1 MRKENTTS
9 KYAAP
14 GQRKLAPPSRSTS
27 VIYDSAAPSLAGS
40 VACSLACSPKF
51 GPLVDVPFEVPDFGL
66 DEEEEEE
73 VFEPACLSSDAFY
86 SEFFSHEDAPEFR
99 APPSKKLKRSTLPL
113 KRVGMTKAEFEGT
126 PETVTQKNDTVF
138 SSLDNVHDF
147 LFETEHTTQGG
158 FLGAPSIKEV
168 KIVAPSA
175 NKFTSPARYVAVF
188 ALNPPCDVSFDDTK
202 KRVEQFFATR
212 QDSSASSIG
221 RIFMGGNTVEAIT
234 PEVTATENS
243 NFAGFANRFALTD
256 NSQLQ
261 MYGTKSGGWSAMDPH
276 FEGELVSRARVQ
288 TSSVMDDSLEAT
300 YTLGSSTKTVP
311 TNVCGRWK
319 PTGQLTP
326 LALAGI
332 PQVGIDE
339 TKAPRELTI
348 RFNEAI
354 SAKYLY
360 VRFVGDDGVDVES
373 FVVR

>member
-1 MRKENTTS
+1 MRKESTS
-9 KYAAP
+9 KYAP
-14 GQRKLAPPSRSTS
+14 GQRKQPPPSRSTS
-27 VIYDSAAPSLAGS
+27 VIYDSAGPSLAGS
-40 VACSLACSPKF
+40 VACSLASSPKF
-51 GPLVDVPFEVPDFGL
+51 GPLVGVPFEVPDFDL
-66 DEEEEEE
+66 DEEE

-86 SEFFSHEDAPEFR
+86 SEFFDNESNELR
-99 APPSKKLKRSTLPL
+99 APPSKKQKRSTLPL
-113 KRVGMTKAEFEGT
+113 KQVGMTKAEFEGT

-147 LFETEHTTQGG
+147 LFETDHSAKGG
-158 FLGAPSIKEV
+158 FLGAPSIKEL

-175 NKFTSPARYVAVF
+175 NKFTSPAKYVAVF

-202 KRVEQFFATR
+202 KRVEQFFATKH
-212 QDSSASSIG
+212 DSSASSIG
-221 RIFMGGNTVEAIT
+221 RIFMGGNTIEAVT
-234 PEVTATENS
+234 PETDASENS

-288 TSSVMDDSLEAT
+288 AGSVMDDTLQAT
-300 YTLGSSTKTVP
+300 YTLGADTKTVP

-332 PQVGIDE
+332 PQVGSD
-339 TKAPRELTI
+339 TAKAPRELTI
-348 RFNEAI
+348 RFNESI
-354 SAKYLY
+354 SAKYLF

>member
-1 MRKENTTS
+1 MRKESTS
-9 KYAAP
+9 KYAP
-14 GQRKLAPPSRSTS
+14 GQRKQAPPSRSTS

-40 VACSLACSPKF
+40 VACSLACSPRF
-51 GPLVDVPFEVPDFGL
+51 GPLVDVPFEVPDFDL
-66 DEEEEEE
+66 DDEEED

-86 SEFFSHEDAPEFR
+86 SEFFNHEDAPELR
-99 APPSKKLKRSTLPL
+99 APPSKKQKRSTLPL
-113 KRVGMTKAEFEGT
+113 KQVGMTKAEFEGN
-126 PETVTQKNDTVF
+126 PETVIQKNDTVF

-147 LFETEHTTQGG
+147 LFETEHTTTGG

-202 KRVEQFFATR
+202 KRAEQFFATKY
-212 QDSSASSIG
+212 DSSASSIG
-221 RIFMGGNTVEAIT
+221 RIFMGGNTIEAVT
-234 PEVTATENS
+234 PEVTATGNS
-243 NFAGFANRFALTD
+243 NFAGFADRFALTD

-276 FEGELVSRARVQ
+276 FEGELVSRTRVQ
-288 TSSVMDDSLEAT
+288 TSSVMDDTLDAT
-300 YTLGSSTKTVP
+300 YTLGSNTKTVP

-339 TKAPRELTI
+339 AKAPRELTI
-348 RFNEAI
+348 RFSEAI
-354 SAKYLY
+354 SAKYLF
-360 VRFVGDDGVDVES
+360 VRFIGDDGVDVES